1 MPNVKIYVEQAVM
14 AEHGAAILAALPDLR
29 AMLCA
34 ELAVDHAACQFA
46 VMPVQGLMDQP
57 LINIEMM
64 ILPRPDRTRDKI
76 THVAQQM
83 RAIFAPVGHAAI
95 RIAQLDPASY
105 VALK

>member
-1 MPNVKIYVEQAVM
+1 MPNVKIYVEQAVYDQQ
-14 AEHGAAILAALPDLR
+14 GAAIVAGLPMLR
-29 AMLCA
+29 EMLCA
-34 ELAVDHAACQFA
+34 ELSVDHAACQFA

-76 THVAQQM
+76 TAVAHKM
-83 RAIFAPVGHAAI
+83 RAVFADSGHAAV